1 MWIFNKKKQ
10 DKIAKAIQQQTD
22 QSYTAIVTRQF
33 RKNRLAV
40 WSLRFF
46 VIILAFALFADF
58 LANDKP
64 IFCSVN
70 VIITNEQGVKEKK
83 TKIIFPIIHQYFVDL
98 QLSKWDEVFL
108 TQDWSQPSES
118 TFTYNF
124 VVFPPITYRP
134 EKTDVANASVGP
146 LSKQILKKHK
156 SRHYLG
162 TDHMGRDVAS
172 GMIHGTR
179 IAMLVGIVAMS
190 IATFIGILLGALA
203 GYFGDTRMKVTRAS
217 VFLIAIGIIVF
228 VFYAFVVRG
237 YIMGDNIASGYL
249 FYEMFFNFFL
259 FVIIMGV
266 SYGLSLL
273 FKSIPWLGSRATI
286 PMDIIVMRLIEIVT
300 SIPVLILILAI
311 LAIIKT
317 SSIFYVMAI
326 IGSVSWTGIAKF
338 IRAELLRVRSLE
350 YIEAAQAFGYS
361 EYRIILRH
369 AIPNSLAPVLI
380 AIAFGIASAI
390 LTESFLSFI
399 GVGVPPE
406 QVTWGSLLKASR
418 DAGIKAWWLAV
429 FPGVAI
435 FVTVTIF
442 NLIGEGLTDAL
453 DPRLKQ

>member
-1 MWIFNKKKQ
+1 MWFSKKNKE
-10 DKIAKAIQQQTD
+10 DKIAEAIQKSG
-22 QSYTAIVTRQF
+22 QSYASIVAKQF
-33 RKNRLAV
+33 KKNRLAV

-46 VIILAFALFADF
+46 ILILSISLFADF

-70 VIITNEQGVKEKK
+70 VMVTNENGVKEKE
-83 TKIIFPIIHQYFVDL
+83 TRIMSPVIHQYFVYL

-108 TQDWSQPSES
+108 TNDWAQPSEE
-118 TFTYNF
+118 TFTYNY
-124 VVFPPITYRP
+124 VIFPPITYRP
-134 EKTDVANASVGP
+134 EKTDVANSSLGP
-146 LSKQILKKHK
+146 FEKQRLKKYK

-162 TDHMGRDVAS
+162 TDHMGRDVFS

-190 IATFIGILLGALA
+190 IATFIGIILGALA
-203 GYFGDTRMKVTRAS
+203 GYFGDSRLRMSRAAYLMG
-217 VFLIAIGIIVF
+217 VIGLIAYVF
-228 VFYAFVVRG
+228 FAFVVRG
-237 YIMGDNIASGYL
+237 YSMGDNIGSGYL
-249 FYEMFFNFFL
+249 IYEMLVNTLL
-259 FVIIMGV
+259 FTIIMFLA
-266 SYGLSLL
+266 YLLSKL
-273 FKSIPWLGSRATI
+273 FGYIPFLGRKTTV
-286 PMDIIVMRLIEIVT
+286 PVDIIVMRLIEIVT

-326 IGSVSWTGIAKF
+326 IGAVSWTGIAKF

-361 EYRIILRH
+361 EFRIILRH
-369 AIPNSLAPVLI
+369 AIPNALAPVLI
-380 AIAFGIASAI
+380 AVAFGIASAI

>member
-1 MWIFNKKKQ
+1 MWLFSKNRE
-10 DKIAKAIQQQTD
+10 DKIAAAMQQSG
-22 QSYTAIVTRQF
+22 QSYAAIVARQF
-33 RKNRLAV
+33 NKNRLAV

-46 VIILAFALFADF
+46 IFILALAVFADF

-70 VIITNEQGVKEKK
+70 VMLTNENGVKEKK
-83 TKIIFPIIHQYFVDL
+83 TKIMSPVLHQYFVDL
-98 QLSKWDEVFL
+98 KLSKWNEIFL
-108 TQDWSQPSES
+108 TNDWSQPSEQ

-124 VVFPPITYRP
+124 VIFPPITYRP
-134 EKTDVANASVGP
+134 EKTDVANASLGP
-146 LSKQILKKHK
+146 FEKQRLKQYK

-162 TDHMGRDVAS
+162 TDHMGRDVFS

-190 IATFIGILLGALA
+190 IATFIGILLGAMA
-203 GYFGDTRMKVTRAS
+203 GYFGDNRLRLSRAAN
-217 VFLIAIGIIVF
+217 FMGILGLIAYIFI
-228 VFYAFVVRG
+228 AFVLRG
-237 YIMGDNIASGYL
+237 YAMGDNIGNGYL
-249 FYEMFFNFFL
+249 IYELLVNTLIFSVVMLIAYLFSKLFCLIPFL
-259 FVIIMGV
+259 GAKTAVPV
-266 SYGLSLL
+266 
-273 FKSIPWLGSRATI
+273 
-286 PMDIIVMRLIEIVT
+286 DILVMRLIEIVT

-317 SSIFYVMAI
+317 SSIYYVMAI
-326 IGSVSWTGIAKF
+326 IGAVSWTSIAKF

-369 AIPNSLAPVLI
+369 AIPNALAPVLI
-380 AIAFGIASAI
+380 AVAFGIASAI

>member
-1 MWIFNKKKQ
+1 
-10 DKIAKAIQQQTD
+10 
-22 QSYTAIVTRQF
+22 
-33 RKNRLAV
+33 
-40 WSLRFF
+40 
-46 VIILAFALFADF
+46 
-58 LANDKP
+58 
-64 IFCSVN
+64 
-70 VIITNEQGVKEKK
+70 
-83 TKIIFPIIHQYFVDL
+83 
-98 QLSKWDEVFL
+98 
-108 TQDWSQPSES
+108 
-118 TFTYNF
+118 
-124 VVFPPITYRP
+124 
-134 EKTDVANASVGP
+134 
-146 LSKQILKKHK
+146 
-156 SRHYLG
+156 
-162 TDHMGRDVAS
+162 MGRDVAS

-203 GYFGDTRMKVTRAS
+203 GYFGDTRMKMTRISIFFVSLGLLA
-217 VFLIAIGIIVF
+217 F
-228 VFYAFVVRG
+228 VFIAFVVRG
-237 YIMGDNIASGYL
+237 YTMGDNIGSGYL
-249 FYEMFFNFFL
+249 FYEMFFNFGL
-259 FVIIMGV
+259 FILIMVI
-266 SYGLSLL
+266 SYLLSLL
-273 FKSIPWLGSRATI
+273 FKPIPWLGGRATV

-311 LAIIKT
+311 LAIIKA

-361 EYRIILRH
+361 EFRIIWRH

-380 AIAFGIASAI
+380 AIAFGVASAI

>member
-1 MWIFNKKKQ
+1 MWFLNKNREYNIAEKIQKQ
-10 DKIAKAIQQQTD
+10 SEQN
-22 QSYTAIVTRQF
+22 YTAIVVRQF
-33 RKNRLAV
+33 KKNRLAV

-46 VIILAFALFADF
+46 VVIIAFALFADV

-70 VIITNEQGVKEKK
+70 ITYTHENGKKEVK
-83 TKIIFPIIHQYFVDL
+83 TKIILPVFHQYFVDL
-98 QLSKWDEVFL
+98 RLAKWDEVFL
-108 TQDWSQPSES
+108 TNDWSKPSPN
-118 TFTYNF
+118 TFTYNS
-124 VVFPPITYRP
+124 VIFPPITYRP

-146 LSKQILKKHK
+146 FCKQQLKKYK
-156 SRHYLG
+156 KRHYLG
-162 TDHMGRDVAS
+162 TDHMGRDVAA

-203 GYFGDTRMKVTRAS
+203 GYFGDTRMRVSRATLIS
-217 VFLIAIGIIVF
+217 GTIGFLIFIF
-228 VFYAFVVRG
+228 LTFVVRG
-237 YIMGDNIASGYL
+237 YTMGDNIGNGYL
-249 FYEMFFNFFL
+249 FYEMIYN
-259 FVIIMGV
+259 FVIFVVIMAV
-266 SYGLSLL
+266 SYLFSML
-273 FKSIPWLGSRATI
+273 FKPIPFLGKRTTV

-300 SIPVLILILAI
+300 SIPFLILILSI

-317 SSIFYVMAI
+317 YSIFYVKAI
-326 IGSVSWTGIAKF
+326 IGSVSWTSIAKF

-361 EYRIILRH
+361 EFRIILRH

-380 AIAFGIASAI
+380 AVAFGIASAI